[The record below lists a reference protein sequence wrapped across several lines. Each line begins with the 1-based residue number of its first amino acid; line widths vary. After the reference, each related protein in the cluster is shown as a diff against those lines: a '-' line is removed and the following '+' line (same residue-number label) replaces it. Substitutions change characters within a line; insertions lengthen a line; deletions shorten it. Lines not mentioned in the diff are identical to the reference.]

1 MNFRPLPR
9 CLAIAALL
17 LAASPAFALPPDAPD
32 LAFGAYQRG
41 YYQTA
46 MQEAM
51 KRVDA
56 DKRDAAAMTLIG
68 ELQSQGLGVPQNL
81 VEGVRWYRL
90 AADLGDRNAQF
101 ELGLA
106 LLTGKGA
113 AKDVPAATALFEKAA
128 AQDHPG
134 AWYNLGVIALE
145 GNGVASDFVKAAQD
159 FRHSAELGYADAE
172 YSLGL
177 LYREGR
183 GVDKD
188 TRQAAY
194 WLLRA
199 AEGDYLPAQ
208 VEYGIMLFN
217 GSEGIPA
224 NEAGG
229 ARWLLRAAHRGNPVA
244 ENRVARL
251 LFAGRG
257 LSEDRV
263 EAMKWHILATSAGLR
278 DAWLDTESEK
288 LTPAERQKVQQALRA
303 YLGK

>member
-1 MNFRPLPR
+1 MRGFKKTSL
-9 CLAIAALL
+9 LL
-17 LAASPAFALPPDAPD
+17 LALLSVSPARALMPDAPD

-51 KRVDA
+51 KRVDV

-68 ELQSQGLGVPQNL
+68 ELQAQGLGVPENPA
-81 VEGVRWYRL
+81 EAVRWYRL
-90 AADLGDRNAQF
+90 AAALGDKNAQF
-101 ELGLA
+101 SLGLA
-106 LLTGKGA
+106 LLTGKGV
-113 AKDVPAATALFEKAA
+113 AKDVAAATALFEKAA

-145 GNGVASDFVKAAQD
+145 GNGVASDFIKAGQD
-159 FRHSAELGYADAE
+159 FRRGAELGYPDAE

-188 TRQAAY
+188 MQQAAI
-194 WLLRA
+194 WLRRA

-208 VEYGIMLFN
+208 VEYGIMIFN
-217 GSEGIPA
+217 GAEGVRA
-224 NEAGG
+224 NEAEG
-229 ARWLLRAAHRGNPVA
+229 AKWLLRAANRGNPVA

-278 DAWLDTESEK
+278 DPWLDTESEK
-288 LTPAERQKVQQALRA
+288 LTPAERLKVQQVLRIF
-303 YLGK
+303 LGK